1 MLSNQDNEPFIAK
14 NDALGYVHGEKL
26 YKQIES
32 HFEAYLIKLHQV
44 AQCLVDEENRI
55 KSYLH
60 PSTLEPIL
68 KILDNVLIRDN
79 LDRILDEAE
88 FLFNNSRNQGEHV
101 SIIHSPIIALRIRF
115 CALMPK
121 QINVARSEL

>member
-1 MLSNQDNEPFIAK
+1 MLDI
-14 NDALGYVHGEKL
+14 
-26 YKQIES
+26 YKEY
-32 HFEAYLIKLHQV
+32 FEAPFVQDSAKFYQREATTFINENPINEYLRWV

-121 QINVARSEL
+121 QINVARSVL